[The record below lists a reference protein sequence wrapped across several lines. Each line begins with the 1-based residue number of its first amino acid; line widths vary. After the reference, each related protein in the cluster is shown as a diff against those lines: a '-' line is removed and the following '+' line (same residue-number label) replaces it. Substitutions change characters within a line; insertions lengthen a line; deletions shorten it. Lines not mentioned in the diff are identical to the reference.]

1 MSASKVF
8 VSGATGCQGGAV
20 ARYLRSKDV
29 AVHALARDPN
39 SKKAKALETIGV
51 KLTPGDYDNKEALQE
66 AMSGCTGLFLV
77 LMPDFTDLTAE
88 RRWATNILTTGTEA
102 GVQHAIFSS
111 GFSAGDPDKL
121 TAMEPGSVA
130 DTVMR
135 NKHIIENETRW
146 AGFRYWT
153 ILRPGYFMA
162 NYVEPFVMMYPDL
175 VDKGVW
181 KTALMPK
188 TVLPLTDTVTI
199 GKFGG
204 EAFLKPSKFHEK
216 QITYADEWL
225 EVEAILQKLSKAV
238 GRELKAEYLSDE
250 EILKQKATNP
260 FIVGQLVMRDMAK
273 VATKE
278 EAEAWG
284 VPLSTF
290 DAFLEREKEAIRQT
304 YHKST

>member
-1 MSASKVF
+1 MSTPKVF

-20 ARYLRSKDV
+20 ARYLRSKDI

-51 KLTPGDYDNKEALQE
+51 RLTPGDYDNKEALQE

-88 RRWATNILTTGTEA
+88 RRWATNIFNTGKEA
-102 GVQHAIFSS
+102 GVKHAIFSS
-111 GFSAGDPDKL
+111 GFSAGNPDSL
-121 TAMEPGSVA
+121 TAMEPGSIV
-130 DTVMR
+130 DIVMR
-135 NKHIIENETRW
+135 NKYAIENQTRD
-146 AGFRYWT
+146 AGFEYWT
-153 ILRPGYFMA
+153 ILRPGAFMA
-162 NYVEPFVMMYPDL
+162 NYFEPFVRMYPGL

-181 KTALMPK
+181 TTAMTPN

-204 EAFLKPSKFHEK
+204 EAFLNPDKFHEK
-216 QITYADEWL
+216 EITYADEWL
-225 EVEAILQKLSKAV
+225 DVEVILQKLSKAV

-250 EILKQKATNP
+250 EIMNQKATNP
-260 FIVGQLVMRDMAK
+260 FIVGQLIMRDMAK

-284 VPLSTF
+284 IPLSTF
-290 DAFLEREKEAIRQT
+290 DTFLEREKEAIRGT
-304 YHKST
+304 YHNSA